1 VERLFWKLA
10 AGAFGVFLLATPPP
24 ADAATQST
32 TRSIEAMR
40 ERINA
45 GTVGIVSGGLN
56 GTYIRIAAELAAVLD
71 DGDTLRVLP
80 LVGKGSVQ
88 NIADILFLKGIDIGI
103 VQSDVLA
110 YIKRERLYPGADKS
124 IQYIAKLY
132 NEEFHILAGKDIAR
146 VEDLAGKKVN
156 FDVANSG
163 TAMTASLV
171 FDRLKTTVE
180 PVHDDQAL
188 ALDKLRR
195 GEIAALAYVAGKP
208 ASLFRDLKPEEG
220 LHFLA
225 LPLDPALLETYLPAQ
240 FSHADYP
247 TLVPEGSV
255 VDTLAVG
262 AVMAVYNWAPGS
274 DRYRKVARFVD
285 AFFDKFPALLEPSR
299 HPKWK
304 EVNLAAQVPDWT
316 RFAPAESWLKRS
328 VAATSGSTPL
338 QRDFTAFLDQ
348 SGRAGFNGSPGDREA
363 LFQEFLRWQQNRT
376 RPKQ

>member
-1 VERLFWKLA
+1 VERFWLKLA
-10 AGAFGVFLLATPPP
+10 TCAIVSLLLAGALPG
-24 ADAATQST
+24 DAAEQST
-32 TRSIEAMR
+32 SRTINAMR
-40 ERINA
+40 ERVNA
-45 GTVGIVSGGLN
+45 GTVGIVSGGIN

-71 DGDTLRVLP
+71 NGDTLRVLP

-88 NIADILFLKGIDIGI
+88 NIADILFLKGVDIGI

-132 NEEFHILAGKDIAR
+132 NEELHILAREDIAR
-146 VEDLAGKKVN
+146 IADLAGKKVN

-163 TAMTASLV
+163 TAMTASLI
-171 FDRLKTTVE
+171 FEHLKTPIE
-180 PVHDDQAL
+180 PVYNDQAL

-208 ASLFRDLKPEEG
+208 ASLFRDVRAEEG

-225 LPLDPALLETYLPAQ
+225 VPLDPALLETYLPSRI
-240 FSHADYP
+240 SHADYP
-247 TLVPEGSV
+247 TLMPEGDM
-255 VDTLAVG
+255 VDTVAVG

-274 DRYRKVARFVD
+274 DRYRKVAHFVD
-285 AFFDKFPALLEPSR
+285 AFFEKFPALLEPSR

-316 RFAPAESWLKRS
+316 RFTPAENWLRRS
-328 VAATSGSTPL
+328 MVATSARSPL
-338 QRDFTAFLDQ
+338 QRDFTVFLDQ
-348 SGRAGFNGSPGDREA
+348 SGRPGSSGSAADREA
-363 LFQEFLRWQQNRT
+363 LFQEFVRWQQNQRL
-376 RPKQ
+376 PKQ